1 MHHNGQ
7 GFTVAPAPDGKGVFI
22 HRSTSG
28 SGNVNL
34 SNIQLRWTYGVDMTV
49 PIAAV
54 QVQVF
59 AIEMVYVPQGAFF
72 VGDSSFTNINNQ
84 FARGGSI
91 EPFLITSE
99 NQLTLGGTNT
109 NNLANRDNI
118 GAAFGDDFTNTQ
130 TRMLPA
136 AFPKGFRAFYC
147 M

>member
-1 MHHNGQ
+1 
-7 GFTVAPAPDGKGVFI
+7 
-22 HRSTSG
+22 
-28 SGNVNL
+28 
-34 SNIQLRWTYGVDMTV
+34 MTV

-109 NNLANRDNI
+109 NTSLTATISVRHLATTSR
-118 GAAFGDDFTNTQ
+118 
-130 TRMLPA
+130 TRKRVCCPPL
-136 AFPKGFRAFYC
+136 FPKGFGRFIA
-147 M
+147 